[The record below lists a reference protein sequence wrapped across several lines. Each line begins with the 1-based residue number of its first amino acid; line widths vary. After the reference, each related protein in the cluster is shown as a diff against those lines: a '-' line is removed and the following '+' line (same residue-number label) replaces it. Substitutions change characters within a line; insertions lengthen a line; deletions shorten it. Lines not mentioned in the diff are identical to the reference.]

1 MSRRVPL
8 PRSAFRHF
16 VPIDT
21 RWHDNDVFG
30 HVNNVVYY
38 AYFDTAVN
46 RHLTDLGLLDPAKSS
61 VVGVVAET
69 SCTYFESVAFPDM
82 LEVGLS
88 VTRIGRTSVSYR
100 LGLFRAGGDMT
111 AAVCEFTHV
120 YVQRATTAPVAIPDG
135 HRRAF
140 EGLMVGVA

>member
-1 MSRRVPL
+1 MSERPIPL

-16 VPIDT
+16 LPIDT

-46 RHLTDLGLLDPAKSS
+46 RHLTDAGLLDPATSTIVGL
-61 VVGVVAET
+61 VVET
-69 SCTYFESVAFPDM
+69 SCTFFESVAFPDR

-88 VTRIGRTSVSYR
+88 VVKLGRSSVTY
-100 LGLFRAGGDMT
+100 
-111 AAVCEFTHV
+111 
-120 YVQRATTAPVAIPDG
+120 
-135 HRRAF
+135 
-140 EGLMVGVA
+140 